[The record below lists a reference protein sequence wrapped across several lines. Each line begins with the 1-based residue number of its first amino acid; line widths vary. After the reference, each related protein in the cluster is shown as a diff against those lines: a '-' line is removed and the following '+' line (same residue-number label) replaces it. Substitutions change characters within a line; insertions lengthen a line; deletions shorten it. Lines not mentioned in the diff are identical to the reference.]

1 MSTCFWDIVLFLTIY
16 YLLSHVAWHVTLW
29 AWCVLGK
36 HCQKAAMC
44 IWQCCTSRWENVRAE
59 CFEPVSWG
67 LKHSKWSLTYNL
79 LVVPQSILWSTP
91 NSCSGYQNVCLN
103 VHFMPHSTLNININ
117 NAEVYVTKCCN
128 LLHLAWQKER
138 HQPALPLYFF
148 FNQLLSY
155 FSVITK

>member
-1 MSTCFWDIVLFLTIY
+1 MYPNVNLLLRHCSFSY
-16 YLLSHVAWHVTLW
+16 YLLSHVAWHMTLW

-59 CFEPVSWG
+59 CFEPVSWASERS
-67 LKHSKWSLTYNL
+67 LKY
-79 LVVPQSILWSTP
+79 P

-103 VHFMPHSTLNININ
+103 VHFMPHSTLSININ
-117 NAEVYVTKCCN
+117 NAEVYVTEYCN
-128 LLHLAWQKER
+128 LLHVTWQKER
-138 HQPALPLYFF
+138 HQSALSLYFF